1 MTPEQFC
8 YWLQGFAEI
17 HQDQPN
23 GQEWLIIMDHLSQVF
38 NKKTIDRPKEHL
50 KRDIHDAI
58 RQIKP
63 EGVWPQ
69 SEQSIPTWGGNPPD
83 IIC

>member
-23 GQEWLIIMDHLSQVF
+23 GQEWIIIMDHLSQVF
-38 NKKTIDRPKEHL
+38 NKQTPDRGKTMNDLHRQWQESKPHGPAQTGPVLPFEYKPG
-50 KRDIHDAI
+50 DI
-58 RQIKP
+58 
-63 EGVWPQ
+63 V
-69 SEQSIPTWGGNPPD
+69 
-83 IIC
+83 C

>member
-17 HQDQPN
+17 HQDQPT
-23 GQEWLIIMDHLSQVF
+23 GQEWLIIMDHLAQVF
-38 NKKTIDRPKEHL
+38 RKETPDRRKTMDDLHRQWQESKPDLGRWPIDIEPGK
-50 KRDIHDAI
+50 
-58 RQIKP
+58 
-63 EGVWPQ
+63 
-69 SEQSIPTWGGNPPD
+69 

>member
-23 GQEWLIIMDHLSQVF
+23 GQEWLIIMDHLAQIFRKETPERKKSMFDLAKEFEESQDKAGKR
-38 NKKTIDRPKEHL
+38 NWPMRPW
-50 KRDIHDAI
+50 D
-58 RQIKP
+58 
-63 EGVWPQ
+63 
-69 SEQSIPTWGGNPPD
+69 TPPD

>member
-23 GQEWLIIMDHLSQVF
+23 GQEWLIIMDHLAQVF
-38 NKKTIDRPKEHL
+38 RKETPDRKKTINDLHEQFIQTGPAQTGPVLPFEYKPG
-50 KRDIHDAI
+50 DI
-58 RQIKP
+58 
-63 EGVWPQ
+63 V
-69 SEQSIPTWGGNPPD
+69 
-83 IIC
+83 C

>member
-23 GQEWLIIMDHLSQVF
+23 GQEWIIIMDHLAQVF
-38 NKKTIDRPKEHL
+38 RKETPERKKTIEDFHRQWKEQTPTVTPDFG
-50 KRDIHDAI
+50 KWPID
-58 RQIKP
+58 IKP
-63 EGVWPQ
+63 G
-69 SEQSIPTWGGNPPD
+69 D

>member
-23 GQEWLIIMDHLSQVF
+23 GQEWLIIMDHLARVF
-38 NKKTIDRPKEHL
+38 RKETPDRKKTIDDL
-50 KRDIHDAI
+50 KRQYDQSKPYEPP
-58 RQIKP
+58 RQYT
-63 EGVWPQ
+63 WPDR
-69 SEQSIPTWGGNPPD
+69 PWTNPPE

>member
-23 GQEWLIIMDHLSQVF
+23 GQEWLIIMDHLAQVF
-38 NKKTIDRPKEHL
+38 RKETPERKKSMYDLAKEFEESQGKKNWPMRPW
-50 KRDIHDAI
+50 D
-58 RQIKP
+58 
-63 EGVWPQ
+63 
-69 SEQSIPTWGGNPPD
+69 TPPD
-83 IIC
+83 IVC